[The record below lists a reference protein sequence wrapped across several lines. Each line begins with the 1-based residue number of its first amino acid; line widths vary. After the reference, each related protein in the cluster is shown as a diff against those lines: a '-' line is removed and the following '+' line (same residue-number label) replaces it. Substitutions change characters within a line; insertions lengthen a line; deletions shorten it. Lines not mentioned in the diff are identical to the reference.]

1 MELGEIEGTLREL
14 VEAELHRLPEFQA
27 ELIRGEHPVC

>member
-1 MELGEIEGTLREL
+1 MGLADVEGTIREV
-14 VEAELHRLPEFQA
+14 VEAELQRMPAFQA